1 MGMVMQLRRELAT
14 DFRAV
19 WWKKLVQ
26 RTRPELQPTISAKP
40 PETRRCQA
48 AFSAEPVADLR
59 PRLVDRALRNFDLRL
74 KLVLEFRSVVPKR
87 REQATRWPL
96 RRALRRLRA
105 PQLVQLA
112 RAFSC
117 PNPRLSIP
125 SRARLANAPCPCSCR
140 STHNRRAPLHRPREP
155 VSIFPRAFL
164 HASVRN
170 CRFAGRDRARSGRLR
185 RTAQTKER
193 LRTRLRTAPEIERV
207 RSWPFQFTNFKDSTR
222 RGSRTGKS
230 DVLPTIRK

>member
-1 MGMVMQLRRELAT
+1 LRRELAT

-19 WWKKLVQ
+19 LLKKLVQ
-26 RTRPELQPTISAKP
+26 RKRPELQPLFLAKRL
-40 PETRRCQA
+40 EMRRHQV
-48 AFSAEPVADLR
+48 AFSAERVADSR
-59 PRLVDRALRNFDLRL
+59 PPQVDRALRNFDLQL
-74 KLVLEFRSVVPKR
+74 KLVLEFRSIALKVT
-87 REQATRWPL
+87 EQAMPL
-96 RRALRRLRA
+96 PRHRA
-105 PQLVQLA
+105 PLKLPAWQSAQPA
-112 RAFSC
+112 RVFCS
-117 PNPRLSIP
+117 PSLPPSIP
-125 SRARLANAPCPCSCR
+125 SRARSTNVRCPCSCR

>member
-1 MGMVMQLRRELAT
+1 MATVMQLRRELAT

-26 RTRPELQPTISAKP
+26 RMRPELQPTISAKR

-96 RRALRRLRA
+96 RRALRKLRA

-117 PNPRLSIP
+117 PNPRPSIP
-125 SRARLANAPCPCSCR
+125 SSARLANAPCLCSCR
-140 STHNRRAPLHRPREP
+140 STHNRRAPLRRPHEP

-164 HASVRN
+164 LASLRN
-170 CRFAGRDRARSGRLR
+170 CRSAARDRSRSGRWR
-185 RTAQTKER
+185 RKEQTKER
-193 LRTRLRTAPEIERV
+193 CRATLRMAPEIERV
-207 RSWPFQFTNFKDSTR
+207 GYWPLQFTNFKDSTN

-230 DVLPTIRK
+230 DVRPTMRK

>member
-1 MGMVMQLRRELAT
+1 MQLRRELAT
-14 DFRAV
+14 DFRAA

-26 RTRPELQPTISAKP
+26 RMRPELQPTISAKR
-40 PETRRCQA
+40 PETRRCPA
-48 AFSAEPVADLR
+48 AFSAERAADSR
-59 PRLVDRALRNFDLRL
+59 PRPVDRALRNFDLRL

-96 RRALRRLRA
+96 RRALRKLRA

-125 SRARLANAPCPCSCR
+125 SSARLANAPCLCSCR
-140 STHNRRAPLHRPREP
+140 STHNRRAPLRRPHEP
-155 VSIFPRAFL
+155 VSIFPRAFSL
-164 HASVRN
+164 ASLRN
-170 CRFAGRDRARSGRLR
+170 CRSAARDRSRPKQLR
-185 RTAQTKER
+185 RKEQTR
-193 LRTRLRTAPEIERV
+193 GRSRTRLRTGPEIERV